1 MLRFAFVILITSV
14 LSTSTYAKS
23 ELKPAPVP
31 VILIA
36 GDSLSAG
43 YGIMRKKSW
52 PVLLQQRLQTEH
64 YPHTVANIS
73 ISGETT
79 QGGLARFAPA
89 LKQHQP
95 AIVIIE
101 LGAND
106 GLRGLALKQM
116 HDNLRSMIRQSRKIH
131 ARVLLI
137 GMKLPPNYGPD
148 YEQKFEQVYVKVAR
162 EEKVALLPFFF
173 EGFAER
179 REAFIDDGLHPTA
192 ETQPLLLDNIWP
204 RLEPLLK

>member
-1 MLRFAFVILITSV
+1 MIISV
-14 LSTSTYAKS
+14 LSTGAYAKS
-23 ELKPAPVP
+23 EPKPATAP

-36 GDSLSAG
+36 GDSLSAA
-43 YGIMRKKSW
+43 YGIIRKKSW
-52 PVLLQQRLQTEH
+52 PVLLQQRLQAEH

-116 HDNLRSMIRQSRKIH
+116 HDNLRSMIRQSRNIH

-204 RLEPLLK
+204 RLKPLLK

>member
-1 MLRFAFVILITSV
+1 MLRFAFVILIISV
-14 LSTSTYAKS
+14 LSTGAYAKS
-23 ELKPAPVP
+23 EPKPATAP

-36 GDSLSAG
+36 GDSLSAA
-43 YGIMRKKSW
+43 YGIIRKKSW
-52 PVLLQQRLQTEH
+52 PVLLQQRLQAEH

-106 GLRGLALKQM
+106 GLRGLALEQM

-204 RLEPLLK
+204 RLKPLLK